1 MKRERKNL
9 LSGHSS
15 VRNRFRVFRWI
26 VIAILLLI
34 FTIILIMCFGS
45 MDDTVTGSGTVVG
58 IREYDLKTLVSSK
71 IVKVHHYEGEEVKR
85 GDLLVEFDSR
95 DQRDKI
101 AMLKYELEELLH
113 EQQVKEQS
121 LKILRKDPLPDY
133 FRHTKLQLEE
143 ARERF
148 ARNEHELKV
157 YSDLFKRK
165 AITRREYLKVELD
178 HLNSNM
184 TLKRLSED
192 WKKLQSGMAKDI
204 LIKAEKELELLKKR
218 ISGKRKEIELA
229 EKQLE
234 DFKLVAPDVG
244 VLTDIPPRPGGFY
257 ERGEVVVKFSANQNK
272 KVIALINE
280 KQIFKVAP
288 GQSVRIYC
296 QQYNYLDYGYFTGRV
311 TDIYQ
316 LPVKQNGINYY
327 PVRIVLSNEEYPLRF
342 GAGCEVTIIT
352 GRDRIIFVVLGL
364 HGKGFWER
372 RKQKLKDMK
381 SNLRSKGSLN
391 SGDAVNQ
398 R

>member
-1 MKRERKNL
+1 M
-9 LSGHSS
+9 
-15 VRNRFRVFRWI
+15 RNRFRVFRWI

>member
-1 MKRERKNL
+1 MKRVRKNIL
-9 LSGHSS
+9 AGHSS
-15 VRNRFRVFRWI
+15 VRNRFKVFRRI
-26 VIAILLLI
+26 VFAILFLCFSIVLM
-34 FTIILIMCFGS
+34 MCFGS
-45 MDDTVTGSGTVVG
+45 MNDTVEGNGTVVG
-58 IREYDLKTLVSSK
+58 IREYDLKTLVSAKTVK
-71 IVKVHHYEGEEVKR
+71 IHHHEGEEVKR

-101 AMLKYELEELLH
+101 AMLKHELEELLH
-113 EQQVKEQS
+113 EQEVKEQS

-157 YSDLFKRK
+157 YRDLFQRK
-165 AITRREYLKVELD
+165 AITRREYLRVELD

-184 TLKRLSED
+184 TLKRLQED

-204 LIKAEKELELLKKR
+204 VIKAEKELELLKKR

-229 EKQLE
+229 TKQLE
-234 DFKLVAPDVG
+234 DFKIVAPDVG

-272 KVIALINE
+272 KVIALIDE
-280 KQIFKVAP
+280 KQIFKVTP
-288 GQSVRIYC
+288 GQTVRIYC

-316 LPVKQNGINYY
+316 LPVKQGNANYY
-327 PVRIVLSNEEYPLRF
+327 PVRIVLDNEQYPLRF

-364 HGKGFWER
+364 RGKGFWER
-372 RKQKLKDMK
+372 RKQKLQEVK
-381 SNLRSKGSLN
+381 SNLRVKN
-391 SGDAVNQ
+391 STVNQ
-398 R
+398 QH

>member
-1 MKRERKNL
+1 MKRVRKNIL
-9 LSGHSS
+9 AGHSS
-15 VRNRFRVFRWI
+15 VRNRFKVFRRI
-26 VIAILLLI
+26 VFAILFLCFSIVLM
-34 FTIILIMCFGS
+34 MCFGS
-45 MDDTVTGSGTVVG
+45 MNDTVEGNGTVVG
-58 IREYDLKTLVSSK
+58 IREYDLKTLVSAKTVK
-71 IVKVHHYEGEEVKR
+71 IHHHEGEEVKR

-101 AMLKYELEELLH
+101 AMLKHELEELLH
-113 EQQVKEQS
+113 EQEVKEQS

-157 YSDLFKRK
+157 YRDLFQRK
-165 AITRREYLKVELD
+165 AITRREYLRVELD

-184 TLKRLSED
+184 TLKRLQED

-204 LIKAEKELELLKKR
+204 VIKAEKELELLKKR

-229 EKQLE
+229 TKQLE
-234 DFKLVAPDVG
+234 DFKIVAPDVG
-244 VLTDIPPRPGGFY
+244 VLTDSPPRPGGFY

-272 KVIALINE
+272 KVIALIDE
-280 KQIFKVAP
+280 KQIFKVTP
-288 GQSVRIYC
+288 GQTVRIYC

-316 LPVKQNGINYY
+316 LPVKQGNANYY
-327 PVRIVLSNEEYPLRF
+327 PVRIVLDNEQYPLRF

-364 HGKGFWER
+364 RGKGFWER
-372 RKQKLKDMK
+372 RKQKLQEVK
-381 SNLRSKGSLN
+381 SNLRVKN
-391 SGDAVNQ
+391 STVNQ
-398 R
+398 QH

>member
-1 MKRERKNL
+1 LTVKSVKKNL

-15 VRNRFRVFRWI
+15 VRNRFKVFRRI
-26 VIAILLLI
+26 IAAILTLVV
-34 FTIILIMCFGS
+34 IIVLIMCFGS
-45 MDDTVTGSGTVVG
+45 MNDTVEGNGTVVG
-58 IREYDLKTLVSSK
+58 IREYDLKTLVSAKTVK
-71 IVKVHHYEGEEVKR
+71 IYHHEGEEVKQ

-95 DQRDKI
+95 DQMDKI
-101 AMLKYELEELLH
+101 AMLKHELEELLH
-113 EQQVKEQS
+113 EQEVKEQA

-143 ARERF
+143 AKERF

-157 YSDLFKRK
+157 YADLFARK

-204 LIKAEKELELLKKR
+204 LNKAVKELELLKKR
-218 ISGKRKEIELA
+218 IEGKRKEITVA
-229 EKQLE
+229 TKQLE
-234 DFKLVAPDVG
+234 DFKLFAPDHG

-272 KVIALINE
+272 KVIALIDE
-280 KQIFKVAP
+280 KQIFKVIP
-288 GQSVRIYC
+288 GQPVRIYC
-296 QQYNYLDYGYFTGRV
+296 QQYNYLDYGFFSGRV

-316 LPVKQNGINYY
+316 LPVKQNGANYY
-327 PVRIVLSNEEYPLRF
+327 PVRIVLSDEQYPLRF
-342 GAGCEVTIIT
+342 GAGCEVTIVT
-352 GRDRIIFVVLGL
+352 GRDRIIFVLLGL
-364 HGKGFWER
+364 RGKGFWER
-372 RKQKLKDMK
+372 RRQHLELVKENLKAK
-381 SNLRSKGSLN
+381 RPTVIIEKT
-391 SGDAVNQ
+391 

>member
-1 MKRERKNL
+1 MKRVRKNIL
-9 LSGHSS
+9 AGHSS
-15 VRNRFRVFRWI
+15 VRNRFKVFRRI
-26 VIAILLLI
+26 VFAILFLCFSIVLM
-34 FTIILIMCFGS
+34 MCFGS
-45 MDDTVTGSGTVVG
+45 MNDTVEGNGTVVG
-58 IREYDLKTLVSSK
+58 IREYDLKTLVSAKTVK
-71 IVKVHHYEGEEVKR
+71 IHHHEGEEVKR

-101 AMLKYELEELLH
+101 AMLKHELEELLH
-113 EQQVKEQS
+113 EQEVKEQS

-157 YSDLFKRK
+157 YSDLFQRK
-165 AITRREYLKVELD
+165 AITRREYLRVELD

-184 TLKRLSED
+184 TLNRLQED

-204 LIKAEKELELLKKR
+204 VIKAEKELELLKKR

-229 EKQLE
+229 TKQLE
-234 DFKLVAPDVG
+234 DFKIVAPDVG

-272 KVIALINE
+272 KVIALIDE
-280 KQIFKVAP
+280 KQIFKVTP
-288 GQSVRIYC
+288 GQTVRIYC

-316 LPVKQNGINYY
+316 LPVKQGNANYY
-327 PVRIVLSNEEYPLRF
+327 PVRIVLDNEQYPLRF

-364 HGKGFWER
+364 RGKGFWER
-372 RKQKLKDMK
+372 RKQKLQEVK
-381 SNLRSKGSLN
+381 SNLRVKSST
-391 SGDAVNQ
+391 VNQ
-398 R
+398 QH